1 MESSSTDTPLKT
13 SRGFVGR
20 QLDYW
25 SKIDCIDS
33 ELSGYSLK
41 YPDLSDLQDSLGVN
55 DAYIRRS
62 LHLLRKSLNKTQGDK
77 MP

>member
-1 MESSSTDTPLKT
+1 MESSSTDTQLKV

-41 YPDLSDLQDSLGVN
+41 YSKLSELLDSLGVHDGYMR
-55 DAYIRRS
+55 DALY
-62 LHLLRKSLNKTQGDK
+62 LFRKGLNTTQDDK